1 MPTTLTKI
9 FPLRTILIDLAIL
22 IAIYFIPALSHIAPF
37 PLYLLDPMRIFM
49 LAGYVLT
56 RQNTNAYLLA
66 LTIPLFSSLVTGHPP
81 LFKAILISI
90 ELTVNILLFMQLL
103 NRTKLHMALALFLSI
118 IGSKLVYYALKFAFI
133 NLGFVEGNLV
143 TTDLWMQ
150 LGTAV
155 FVTTIFTLIW
165 IKTRQKR
172 DVTNSKLP

>member
-9 FPLRTILIDLAIL
+9 FPLRTIFIDLAIL

-81 LFKAILISI
+81 LFKAILISV
-90 ELTVNILLFMQLL
+90 ELTVNILLFVQLL
-103 NRTKLHMALALFLSI
+103 NRTKLHMAFALFFSI

-133 NLGFVEGNLV
+133 NFGFVEGDV
-143 TTDLWMQ
+143 ITTGLWMQ
-150 LGTAV
+150 LGTVV
-155 FVTTIFTLIW
+155 FVTLLFSFFWKVYSL
-165 IKTRQKR
+165 KA
-172 DVTNSKLP
+172 

>member
-1 MPTTLTKI
+1 MPPITSALPKQL
-9 FPLRTILIDLAIL
+9 PRTILIDVAIL

-66 LTIPLFSSLVTGHPP
+66 LTIPLFSALVTGHPP

-90 ELTVNILLFMQLL
+90 ELAVNVLLFVQLL

-118 IGSKLVYYALKFAFI
+118 IGSKLVYYTLKFIFI
-133 NLGFVEGNLV
+133 NFGLVEGGLI
-143 TTDLWMQ
+143 TTGLWMQ

-155 FVTTIFTLIW
+155 FVTMIFTLFW
-165 IKTRQKR
+165 MRTLQKR
-172 DVTNSKLP
+172 EV